1 MSNITHLKFR
11 DPATHNRPQQN
22 NGKLSVSQT
31 AGSPIMRSV
40 SLAFYLALKE
50 VLRNRG
56 RFFIVSLV
64 IALITLLVLFIAALG
79 EGLANGNRQ
88 YVANLDAQLIVFL
101 EKSDYVIS
109 SSRLETNTARAIRRV
124 DGVAN
129 AGPIYTSSTEIVSLD
144 EPLKVS
150 MLAAEAGQPGMPAIL
165 EGKDFRSEA
174 ARETVIDRNVA
185 LRSGIK
191 VGDEI
196 QIRSTQGVEDQFFT
210 LRVVGMVD
218 GQSYFFQPTIFVP
231 PATWEKIRPQSEAD
245 LNSTTAYPNIIAV
258 KLTDP
263 SQVDRVKER
272 LIADVSNIEVTDI
285 PTTINNIPGY
295 SAQQGTVQTQGFFT
309 LLIGVLV
316 IGGFFQIQIL
326 QKVPQIGV
334 LKAIGSSSGVVG
346 WAAVIQIIVVTAMG
360 VAIGGGLT
368 YLFSLGFPPTIPLV
382 FNGTRS
388 LIAIAL
394 LLLIGP
400 LGGMVSIIYAVRIEP
415 LQALRLG

>member
-1 MSNITHLKFR
+1 MKYAF
-11 DPATHNRPQQN
+11 
-22 NGKLSVSQT
+22 
-31 AGSPIMRSV
+31 
-40 SLAFYLALKE
+40 LAFYLALKE
-50 VLRNRG
+50 VIRNGG
-56 RFFIVSLV
+56 RFFLVSLV

-88 YVANLDAQLIVFL
+88 YIASLDAHLIVFL
-101 EKSDYVIS
+101 EKSDFIIP
-109 SSRLETNTARAIRRV
+109 SSRLETNTARIVRRV
-124 DGVAN
+124 EGVAD
-129 AGPIYTSSTEIVSLD
+129 AGPIYTSSTEIISLA

-150 MLAAEAGQPGMPAIL
+150 MLGVEAGRPGMPSIL
-165 EGKDFRSEA
+165 EGRDFRGGA

-191 VGDEI
+191 TGDEI
-196 QIRSTQGVEDQFFT
+196 VVRSTQGVEDQFFT
-210 LRVVGMVD
+210 LDVVGLVD
-218 GQSYFFQPTIFVP
+218 GQSYAFQPTIFVP
-231 PATWEKIRPQSEAD
+231 PATWEQIRPQSEAD
-245 LNSTTAYPNIIAV
+245 LNSDTPYPNIIVV
-258 KLTDP
+258 KL
-263 SQVDRVKER
+263 Q
-272 LIADVSNIEVTDI
+272 DVSQIEVVKARLQENVPNIEVTDI
-285 PTTINNIPGY
+285 ATTINNVPGY

-334 LKAIGSSSGVVG
+334 LKAIGSSNGVVG

-382 FNGTRS
+382 FNGSRS

-394 LLLIGP
+394 LLFIGP
-400 LGGMVSIIYAVRIEP
+400 LGGLVSIIYAVRIEP
-415 LQALRLG
+415 LKALRLS

>member
-1 MSNITHLKFR
+1 MSNIVQLNLS
-11 DPATHNRPQQN
+11 DPLPDIEVDARR
-22 NGKLSVSQT
+22 KYAVSQVGET
-31 AGSPIMRSV
+31 SLVNNAF
-40 SLAFYLALKE
+40 LAFYLALKE
-50 VLRNRG
+50 VIRNRG
-56 RFFIVSLV
+56 RFFLVSLV

-109 SSRLETNTARAIRRV
+109 SSRLETNTARAVRRV
-124 DGVAN
+124 DGVAD
-129 AGPIYTSSTEIVSLD
+129 AGPIYTSSAEIVSLA

-150 MLAAEAGQPGMPAIL
+150 MLAAEAGRPGMPVLI
-165 EGKDFRSEA
+165 EGRDFRSGS
-174 ARETVIDRNVA
+174 AREAVIDRNAA

-196 QIRSTQGVEDQFFT
+196 QIRSTQGVEDEFFT
-210 LRVVGMVD
+210 LTVVGMVD

-231 PATWEKIRPQSEAD
+231 PATWENVRPQSEAD
-245 LNSTTAYPNIIAV
+245 LNSNTAYPNIIAV
-258 KLTDP
+258 RLTDP
-263 SQVDRVKER
+263 SQAEAVRAR
-272 LIADVSNIEVTDI
+272 LSNTISNIEVTDI
-285 PTTINNIPGY
+285 ATTINNIPGY

-316 IGGFFQIQIL
+316 IGGFFQIQVL

-334 LKAIGSSSGVVG
+334 LKAIGSSNGVVG
-346 WAAVIQIIVVTAMG
+346 WASVIQILAVTAMG

-368 YLFSLGFPPTIPLV
+368 YLFSLAFPPTIPLV

-394 LLLIGP
+394 LLFIGP

-415 LQALRLG
+415 LKALRLG

>member
-1 MSNITHLKFR
+1 MKNIF
-11 DPATHNRPQQN
+11 
-22 NGKLSVSQT
+22 
-31 AGSPIMRSV
+31 
-40 SLAFYLALKE
+40 LAFYLALKE
-50 VLRNRG
+50 VIRNRG
-56 RFFIVSLV
+56 RFFLVSLV

-88 YVANLDAQLIVFL
+88 YIANLDAQLIVFL
-101 EKSDYVIS
+101 EKSDFIIP
-109 SSRLETNTARAIRRV
+109 SSRLETNTVRLVRRV
-124 DGVAN
+124 DGVAD
-129 AGPIYTSSTEIVSLD
+129 AGAIYTSNTEIISLA

-150 MLAAEAGQPGMPAIL
+150 MLAAEAGRPGMPALL
-165 EGKDFRSEA
+165 EGREFRGGQ

-191 VGDEI
+191 IGDEI
-196 QIRSTQGVEDQFFT
+196 VIRSTQGVQDEFYT
-210 LRVVGMVD
+210 LEVVGLVA
-218 GQSYFFQPTIFVP
+218 GQSYSFQPTIFVP
-231 PATWEKIRPQSEAD
+231 PATWEQIRPQSEAD
-245 LNSTTAYPNIIAV
+245 LNSDTPFPNIIAV
-258 KLTDP
+258 RLENP
-263 SQVDRVKER
+263 SQLAVVKAR
-272 LIADVSNIEVTDI
+272 LRANVPNIEVTDI
-285 PTTINNIPGY
+285 ATTINNVPGY

-334 LKAIGSSSGVVG
+334 LKAIGSSNGVVG
-346 WAAVIQIIVVTAMG
+346 WAAVIQIIVVTAIG

-382 FNGTRS
+382 FNGSRS

-394 LLLIGP
+394 LLFIGP

-415 LQALRLG
+415 LKALRLG